1 LKVLI
6 AWWKE
11 YFKIENPSSDWSQLY
26 FVADSSFHSICDSN
40 NLDLFLYQIESS
52 YLTLAS
58 HLKAFDLLWIIV
70 HGQAINVLLPWHFSY
85 SLQVA
90 NAAMSTWSSPMSRT
104 TLCIRLLQKCTARF
118 TKQKIT
124 FHHIKGFIMYETLN
138 YLLNKQA
145 EIPSNKYNWKILKAL
160 IKRPRVLG
168 F

>member
-1 LKVLI
+1 MLC
-6 AWWKE
+6 E
-11 YFKIENPSSDWSQLY
+11 
-26 FVADSSFHSICDSN
+26 
-40 NLDLFLYQIESS
+40 
-52 YLTLAS
+52 
-58 HLKAFDLLWIIV
+58 LWIIV
-70 HGQAINVLLPWHFSY
+70 HSQAINGLLPWHFIY

-118 TKQKIT
+118 TKQEIT

-138 YLLNKQA
+138 HLLNKQA
-145 EIPSNKYNWKILKAL
+145 EIPSNKYHWKVLKAL